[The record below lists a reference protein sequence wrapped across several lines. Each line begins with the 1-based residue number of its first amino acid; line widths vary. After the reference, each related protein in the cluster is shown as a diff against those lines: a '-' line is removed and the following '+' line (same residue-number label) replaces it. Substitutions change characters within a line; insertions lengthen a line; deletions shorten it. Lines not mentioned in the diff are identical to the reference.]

1 VTGYARTFA
10 LFCVAAT
17 ACSRSTAP
25 PAAPPAAKV
34 TAARVIA
41 RDVTEFDEFTG
52 RLEPIHFVEI
62 RPRVS
67 GYIDSVHFVEGGLV
81 RRGDLLFQIDPRP
94 FQAEV
99 DRLKA
104 ELASAR
110 ATVERAESEL
120 QRAARLDPAHAIS
133 QEEHQRRVATAR
145 AASADVGAREAELRA
160 AELNL
165 EFTRVIA
172 PIDGRVSRAIVTEG
186 NLVSGG
192 PGASTLLTTVV
203 SVDPIYAAFDADEQ
217 SFLRYLSR
225 SRQRQTPRGTESR
238 GTESRATEPH
248 ATNGDARKAN
258 SPKAA
263 SAAVPVHLALASD
276 RDFPRDGTLHFLD
289 NRVDPA
295 TGTIRVRGI
304 FRNADRSLTPGL
316 FVRLRLPGGA
326 THRGLLIQ
334 DQAIG
339 TDLDKRFVFV
349 VNKDHVAE
357 YREVTTGPLIDGLR
371 LVRAGLRP
379 DDLVV
384 VNGLQRIRPG
394 ARVDTNIIAM
404 EAPRTTADA
413 SPTQANAPQPEQ

>member
-1 VTGYARTFA
+1 
-10 LFCVAAT
+10 
-17 ACSRSTAP
+17 
-25 PAAPPAAKV
+25 V

-52 RLEPIHFVEI
+52 RLEAIHFVEI
-62 RPRVS
+62 RPRVA

-104 ELASAR
+104 ELVSAR
-110 ATVERAESEL
+110 ATVERAETEV

-133 QEEHQRRVATAR
+133 QEEHQRRVAAAR
-145 AASADVGAREAELRA
+145 SALADVGAREAELRA

-186 NLVSGG
+186 NLVSTG
-192 PGASTLLTTVV
+192 PGEATLLTTVV

-225 SRQRQTPRGTESR
+225 SRQRQSQTPRVTG
-238 GTESRATEPH
+238 PH
-248 ATNGDARKAN
+248 ATNGGGANGGGTRKG
-258 SPKAA
+258 
-263 SAAVPVHLALASD
+263 SAANAANPANGASPPNAAGRANATSVEVPVLLALASD
-276 RDFPRDGTLHFLD
+276 RDFPREGTMHFLD
-289 NRVDPA
+289 NRIDPA

-304 FRNADRSLTPGL
+304 FRNVDRSLTPGL

-326 THRGLLIQ
+326 SHRGLLIQ
-334 DQAIG
+334 DRAIG

-349 VNKDHVAE
+349 VNNDHVVE
-357 YREVTTGPLIDGLR
+357 YREVTVGPLIDGLR
-371 LVRAGLRP
+371 LVREGLGP
-379 DDLVV
+379 DDLVI
-384 VNGLQRIRPG
+384 VNGLQRVRPG
-394 ARVDTNIIAM
+394 ARVDAETIAM
-404 EAPRTTADA
+404 DAPLTTADA
-413 SPTQANAPQPEQ
+413 SPTQAKAPQSDK